1 MTLHP
6 DRRTMT
12 ALMGGLRTLV
22 VSPARRAD
30 LGLPN
35 DFIGFFV
42 GLHTAIDKDH
52 LPPEL
57 QGVAVL
63 FGHCDSEGTA
73 SFAVLSIQQL
83 DLLEAKLP
91 ELRAEL
97 LAEERAQ
104 GSVQ

>member
-1 MTLHP
+1 MSLHP
-6 DRRTMT
+6 NRRTMT
-12 ALMGGLRTLV
+12 ALMGALRTLV

-57 QGVAVL
+57 QGVAVTEK
-63 FGHCDSEGTA
+63 HCDSEGTA

-83 DLLEAKLP
+83 DLLEARLP